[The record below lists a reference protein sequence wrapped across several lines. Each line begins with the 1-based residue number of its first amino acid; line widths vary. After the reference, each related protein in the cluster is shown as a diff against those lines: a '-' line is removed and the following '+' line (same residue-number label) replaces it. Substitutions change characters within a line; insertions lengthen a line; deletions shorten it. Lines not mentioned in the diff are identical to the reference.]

1 MCGFAVA
8 SISRGIGS
16 HSIRRRSEVSS
27 VVARLDQLSALG
39 RYEGGIDRGLA
50 TPQER
55 AAREHFAQWARG
67 NGYALS
73 QDRVGNLFARR
84 AGTRSDAAPIL
95 TGSHLDT
102 VKTGGAYDGAY
113 GVVGAL
119 CALELLDA
127 RKIATGHP
135 IEAVAWAGEEGSRFP
150 LGCLGSAVFAGL
162 TPADEA
168 LGLADED
175 GTSLRDAL
183 ANDAGGLL
191 RDVPHRSGS
200 EVAAYVELHVEQGP
214 ILERAGVRL
223 GIVTAIAA
231 QRRFRV
237 TLDGDS
243 GHAGTVPMAG
253 RSDALMAA
261 SEIILAIESTVRD
274 LGEAVVTVG
283 RMSVEPGSTN
293 VIPARVTFSVD
304 MRSPNDANVQA
315 VEGSLHDAIARAKSS
330 RGVRASLETLEG
342 RKATPMTPRMREA
355 VRRAAGSTGERSIDV
370 PSGAGHDTMCV
381 AAIAPVAMLFVPSI
395 GGVSHVGVEKTSD
408 ADLELG
414 VEALAAALVEVD
426 RDLST

>member
-1 MCGFAVA
+1 MS
-8 SISRGIGS
+8 SI
-16 HSIRRRSEVSS
+16 
-27 VVARLDQLSALG
+27 VARLTQLAALG

-55 AAREHFAQWARG
+55 AAREHFAQWSRA
-67 NGYALS
+67 NGYILS

-84 AGTRSDAAPIL
+84 EGSRKNAPSIL
-95 TGSHLDT
+95 AGSHLDT
-102 VKTGGAYDGAY
+102 VRTGGAYDGAY
-113 GVVGAL
+113 GVAGAL

-127 RKIATGHP
+127 RNIITEHP
-135 IEAVAWAGEEGSRFP
+135 IEATAWVGEEGSRFP

-162 TPADEA
+162 TPADDA
-168 LGLADED
+168 LALADET
-175 GTSLRDAL
+175 GVTLREAL
-183 ANDAGGLL
+183 ANEMSGLL
-191 RDVPHRSGS
+191 HGVPQRTDAN
-200 EVAAYVELHVEQGP
+200 VAAYLELHVEQGP

-231 QRRFRV
+231 QRRFHV
-237 TLDGDS
+237 TLEGDS

-261 SEIILAIESTVRD
+261 SEIILAIESTARD
-274 LGEAVVTVG
+274 LGDAVVTVG

-293 VIPARVTFSVD
+293 VIPARVKFSVD
-304 MRSPNDANVQA
+304 MRSPSDGHVEA
-315 VEGSLHDAIARAKSS
+315 VERSLHDAVSRAQSS
-330 RGVRASLETLEG
+330 RKIRPSLKTLEG
-342 RKATPMTPRMREA
+342 RKATPMTPHMRDA
-355 VRRAAGSTGERSIDV
+355 VRRAADSTGERSIDV